1 MYKTY
6 RKRFSGMESA
16 AGSTSVERLKN
27 KLREPAAD
35 IRYLLYRGYR
45 RKGAIRFVSNHYRL
59 AEEERHILTR
69 LIFDPETAAR
79 RSNKRL
85 ACSRLKGCDIFI
97 DGYNVLITMESV
109 LHNETVWFADDGF
122 LRDTRG
128 IFKNHTN
135 TATTYQAVDEMLTTL
150 SVLAINSATIL
161 LDSQMSNSGKL
172 AQFIRK
178 RAAKCPF
185 KTAVTTS
192 KNVDFDLK
200 QVGYRGV
207 IATADSV
214 IVDAVERAAD
224 LTACWMEQN
233 GIVGENIGNGE
244 KHTSI
249 TDIDRMNRICQ

>member
-1 MYKTY
+1 MT
-6 RKRFSGMESA
+6 SA
-16 AGSTSVERLKN
+16 AGSTSVNRLKN
-27 KLREPAAD
+27 RLREPAAD

-45 RKGAIRFVSNHYRL
+45 RKGSIRFVSNHYRL

-69 LIFDPETAAR
+69 LVFDPETASR
-79 RSNKRL
+79 RSNRRL
-85 ACSRLKGCDIFI
+85 ACSQLKGCDIFI

-109 LHNETVWFADDGF
+109 LQNETVWFADDGF

-150 SVLAINSATIL
+150 SVLAVNSATIL
-161 LDSQMSNSGKL
+161 LDTQMSNSGKL

-178 RAAKCPF
+178 RATKYPF
-185 KTAVTTS
+185 KTVVTTS

-200 QVGYRGV
+200 QAGHLGI

-214 IVDAVERAAD
+214 IVDAVRRAAD
-224 LTACWMEQN
+224 LTACWMDQN
-233 GIVGENIGNGE
+233 DIEGESIGNGE
-244 KHTSI
+244 NHTSI
-249 TDIDRMNRICQ
+249 TDIDRMNKTCQ

>member
-1 MYKTY
+1 MT
-6 RKRFSGMESA
+6 SA
-16 AGSTSVERLKN
+16 AGITSVESLKN

-35 IRYLLYRGYR
+35 IRYLLCRGYR

-69 LIFDPETAAR
+69 LVFDPETAAKR
-79 RSNKRL
+79 NEKRL
-85 ACSRLKGCDIFI
+85 TCSQLKGCDIFI

-109 LHNETVWFADDGF
+109 LQNETVWFADDGF

-135 TATTYQAVDEMLTTL
+135 TTTTYQAVDEMLTTL
-150 SVLAINSATIL
+150 SVLAVNSATIL

-172 AQFIRK
+172 AQFIRR
-178 RAAKCPF
+178 RATKYPF
-185 KTAVTTS
+185 KTEVRTS

-200 QVGYRGV
+200 QARNLGV

-224 LTACWMEQN
+224 LTACWMDQN
-233 GIVGENIGNGE
+233 GIEGESIEDNGWFD
-244 KHTSI
+244 S
-249 TDIDRMNRICQ
+249 

>member
-1 MYKTY
+1 MVVADIYKSY
-6 RKRFSGMESA
+6 RKRFSDMTTA
-16 AGSTSVERLKN
+16 AANTSVESLKN
-27 KLREPAAD
+27 KLKEPAAD
-35 IRYLLYRGYR
+35 IRYLLCRGYR

-59 AEEERHILTR
+59 AEEDRHILTR
-69 LIFDPETAAR
+69 LVFDPDTAAV

-85 ACSRLKGCDIFI
+85 ECSRLKGCDIFI

-135 TATTYQAVDEMLTTL
+135 TAKTYQAVDEMLTTL
-150 SVLAINSATIL
+150 SALAVNSATIL
-161 LDSQMSNSGKL
+161 LDTQMSNSGKL

-200 QVGYRGV
+200 QAGHLGV

-214 IVDAVERAAD
+214 IVDAVEKVAD
-224 LTACWMEQN
+224 LTACWMNIKDIQGESIEDN
-233 GIVGENIGNGE
+233 G
-244 KHTSI
+244 
-249 TDIDRMNRICQ
+249 

>member
-16 AGSTSVERLKN
+16 ACSTAVEKLKN

-35 IRYLLYRGYR
+35 IRYLLCRGYR
-45 RKGAIRFVSNHYRL
+45 RKGVIRFVSNHYRL

-69 LIFDPETAAR
+69 LVFDPETAVK
-79 RSNKRL
+79 RSNKKL

-109 LHNETVWFADDGF
+109 LQNETVWFADDGF

-135 TATTYQAVDEMLTTL
+135 TATTYRAVDEMLATL
-150 SVLAINSATIL
+150 SELEVDSATIL
-161 LDSQMSNSGKL
+161 LDTQMSNSGKL

-178 RAAKCPF
+178 RAAKYPF
-185 KTAVTTS
+185 NADARTS
-192 KNVDFDLK
+192 KHVDFDLK
-200 QVGYRGV
+200 QVGPKGV

-214 IVDAVERAAD
+214 IVDAVERAVD
-224 LTACWMEQN
+224 LTACWMEQH
-233 GIVGENIGNGE
+233 GIEGE
-244 KHTSI
+244 SI
-249 TDIDRMNRICQ
+249 EDN